1 MIEIK
6 EEPIN
11 PKIWYQE
18 WRKKKL
24 NSWKEWNAYNSKKD
38 ANGVNTSRPENRRK
52 NILTYTP

>member
-11 PKIWYQE
+11 PKTWYQE

-24 NSWKEWNAYNSKKD
+24 NSWKEWNAYNSKKNTD
-38 ANGVNTSRPENRRK
+38 RVNTDRPENRKKLQR
-52 NILTYTP
+52 